1 MRLRLGCGCGLGC
14 GVAFF
19 THKDR
24 QSETAEERERERAR
38 ETCNRSRNKLNI
50 TCIFALAMGQV
61 ELATCNLQ
69 LAMVLFFHKLA
80 LEIARAAPL
89 HSTPLRTAL
98 HVYLADTYLI
108 LCIFSHNSL
117 RSASAFCHMQIK
129 IKSLFVLCL
138 TWLLPCQTTDC
149 STGHSQSQ
157 PQSKSTSPRPHP
169 CPSSRP
175 GLLPAFAYDFTIC
188 LAFLRRAD
196 RL

>member
-1 MRLRLGCGCGLGC
+1 MDLDVDVDLV
-14 GVAFF
+14 VALPFSH
-19 THKDR
+19 TKADRAR
-24 QSETAEERERERAR
+24 QSKRERKGAR

-61 ELATCNLQ
+61 ELATCNL
-69 LAMVLFFHKLA
+69 LWCCFSTSWHLKLQG
-80 LEIARAAPL
+80 PL
-89 HSTPLRTAL
+89 RSTPHCTAL

-138 TWLLPCQTTDC
+138 TWLLPWQTTDF

-157 PQSKSTSPRPHP
+157 
-169 CPSSRP
+169 
-175 GLLPAFAYDFTIC
+175 
-188 LAFLRRAD
+188 
-196 RL
+196 

>member
-1 MRLRLGCGCGLGC
+1 MNL
-14 GVAFF
+14 
-19 THKDR
+19 
-24 QSETAEERERERAR
+24 QP
-38 ETCNRSRNKLNI
+38 
-50 TCIFALAMGQV
+50 
-61 ELATCNLQ
+61 ATCNL
-69 LAMVLFFHKLA
+69 LWCCFSTSWHLKLQG
-80 LEIARAAPL
+80 PL
-89 HSTPLRTAL
+89 RSTPHCTAL

-138 TWLLPCQTTDC
+138 TWLLPWQTTDF

-157 PQSKSTSPRPHP
+157 EHSPCPSPHPHIPTSPHPHPCP